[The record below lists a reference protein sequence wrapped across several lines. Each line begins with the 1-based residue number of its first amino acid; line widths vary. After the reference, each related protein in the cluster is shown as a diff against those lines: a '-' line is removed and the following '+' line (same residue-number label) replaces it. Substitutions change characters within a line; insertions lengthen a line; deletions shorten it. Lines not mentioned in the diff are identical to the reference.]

1 MAEGG
6 SERNRHH
13 TNNLQGLLRLA
24 VEAGSVG
31 DTAPELHPMP
41 EDRRQWLQDA
51 LSDVF
56 NGQLDE
62 VKQIKDCLQILNET
76 SEDDLN
82 EDGRRSNALDTVADL
97 CENLDNARDF
107 CKLAGMQMVVE
118 HFLECPDPELRWR
131 TAHLIGT
138 CSQNNPFVQEH
149 VLNLGTMPK
158 LLELLNGDSNDMVRI
173 KALFAVSCLVR
184 EQEAGLLEFV
194 DHDGFS
200 VLMRAMQSGI
210 EKLKVKAAF
219 LLQNLLISNPEH
231 KGADSRWEAVP
242 HRSLVPNVLCSMGMV
257 QQLVSLI
264 QTEHDPFHEHV
275 LGALCSLV
283 TEFPRGVRQCQERQL
298 GLEDIL
304 IERSRMLKDQEEF
317 QEELEFCEQLL
328 RICFSQPEE
337 NGMDR

>member
-6 SERNRHH
+6 SGRNRQHP
-13 TNNLQGLLRLA
+13 NNLQGLLRLA

-31 DTAPELHPMP
+31 DTAPELQPMP
-41 EDRRQWLQDA
+41 EERRQWLQDA
-51 LSDVF
+51 LSDAF
-56 NGQLDE
+56 NGHLDE
-62 VKQIKDCLQILNET
+62 IKQLKDCLEILKEMP
-76 SEDDLN
+76 EDDTGDD
-82 EDGRRSNALDTVADL
+82 ERRWNALDTVADL
-97 CENLDNARDF
+97 CENLDNAGDF
-107 CKLAGMQMVVE
+107 CKLAGMQLVVSN
-118 HFLECPDPELRWR
+118 FLECSDPELRWR

-158 LLELLNGDSNDMVRI
+158 LLDLLNSDNNDMVRI
-173 KALFAVSCLVR
+173 KALFAISCLVR
-184 EQEAGLLEFV
+184 EQEAGLREFV

-200 VLMRAMQSGI
+200 VLMRAMQSNV

-219 LLQNLLISNPEH
+219 LLQNLLINSPEH
-231 KGADSRWEAVP
+231 KD
-242 HRSLVPNVLCSMGMV
+242 VLCSMGMV

-283 TEFPRGVRQCQERQL
+283 TNFPGGVRQCQEPEL
-298 GLEDIL
+298 GLENLL

-328 RICFSQPEE
+328 RVCFNQPEE

>member
-6 SERNRHH
+6 SERNRQHPS
-13 TNNLQGLLRLA
+13 NLQGLLRLA

-31 DTAPELHPMP
+31 DTAPELQPMP
-41 EDRRQWLQDA
+41 EERRQWLQDA

-56 NGQLDE
+56 NGHLDE
-62 VKQIKDCLQILNET
+62 IKQLKDCLEILKEMP
-76 SEDDLN
+76 EDDGGDD
-82 EDGRRSNALDTVADL
+82 ERRWNALDTLADL
-97 CENLDNARDF
+97 CENLDNAGDF
-107 CKLAGMQMVVE
+107 CKLAGMQLVVSS
-118 HFLECPDPELRWR
+118 FLECPDPELRWR

-158 LLELLNGDSNDMVRI
+158 LLDLLNSDNNDMVRI
-173 KALFAVSCLVR
+173 KALFAISCLVR
-184 EQEAGLLEFV
+184 EQEAGLREFV

-200 VLMRAMQSGI
+200 VLMRAMQSNV

-219 LLQNLLISNPEH
+219 LLQNLLINSPEH
-231 KGADSRWEAVP
+231 KGGVPCTDAVP
-242 HRSLVPNVLCSMGMV
+242 HQLNIANVLCSMGMV
-257 QQLVSLI
+257 QQLVSLV

-283 TEFPRGVRQCQERQL
+283 TNFPGGVRQCQEPEL
-298 GLEDIL
+298 GLENL
-304 IERSRMLKDQEEF
+304 LVERSRMLKDQEEF

-328 RICFSQPEE
+328 RVCFNQPEE

>member
-6 SERNRHH
+6 PERNRQHS
-13 TNNLQGLLRLA
+13 NNLQGLLRLA

-31 DTAPELHPMP
+31 DAAPELHPMP
-41 EDRRQWLQDA
+41 EERRQWLQDA
-51 LSDVF
+51 LSDAF

-62 VKQIKDCLQILNET
+62 IKQLKDCLQILNET
-76 SEDDLN
+76 SEDDASD
-82 EDGRRSNALDTVADL
+82 EERRWNALDTVADL

-107 CKLAGMQMVVE
+107 CKLAGMQLVVNNY
-118 HFLECPDPELRWR
+118 LECSDPELRWR

-149 VLNLGTMPK
+149 VLNLDTMPK
-158 LLELLNGDSNDMVRI
+158 LLDLLNSDNNDMVRI

-184 EQEAGLLEFV
+184 EQEAGLREFV

-200 VLMRAMQSGI
+200 VLMRAMQSSV

-219 LLQNLLISNPEH
+219 LLQNMLISSPEH
-231 KGADSRWEAVP
+231 KD
-242 HRSLVPNVLCSMGMV
+242 VLCSMGMV
-257 QQLVSLI
+257 QQLVSLL

-283 TEFPRGVRQCQERQL
+283 TNFPFLVDFQQCQEPEL

-328 RICFSQPEE
+328 RVCFSQPEE

>member
-6 SERNRHH
+6 PERNRQHP
-13 TNNLQGLLRLA
+13 NNLQGLLRLA

-31 DTAPELHPMP
+31 DTAPELHPMT
-41 EDRRQWLQDA
+41 EDRRQWLQEA
-51 LSDVF
+51 LSDAF

-62 VKQIKDCLQILNET
+62 VKQIKDCLQILDTSDDDT
-76 SEDDLN
+76 SE
-82 EDGRRSNALDTVADL
+82 EGRRWNALDTVSDL

-107 CKLAGMQMVVE
+107 CKLAGMQLVVTN
-118 HFLECPDPELRWR
+118 FLECPDPELRWR

-149 VLNLGTMPK
+149 VLSLGAMPK
-158 LLELLNGDSNDMVRI
+158 LLDLLNSDNSEMVRI

-194 DHDGFS
+194 EHDGFS

-219 LLQNLLISNPEH
+219 LLQNLLISSPEH
-231 KGADSRWEAVP
+231 KD
-242 HRSLVPNVLCSMGMV
+242 VLCSMGMV

-264 QTEHDPFHEHV
+264 QTEHDAFHEHV

-283 TEFPRGVRQCQERQL
+283 TNFPRGVKQCQEPEL
-298 GLEDIL
+298 CLEEIL
-304 IERSRMLKDQEEF
+304 IERLRLLKDQEEF

-328 RICFSQPEE
+328 RTCFSQPEE

>member
-231 KGADSRWEAVP
+231 KD
-242 HRSLVPNVLCSMGMV
+242 VLCSMGMV

>member
-6 SERNRHH
+6 PERNRQHP
-13 TNNLQGLLRLA
+13 NNLQGLLRLA

-31 DTAPELHPMP
+31 DTAPEIQPMP
-41 EDRRQWLQDA
+41 EERRQWLQDA

-56 NGQLDE
+56 HGQLDE
-62 VKQIKDCLQILNET
+62 LKQIKECLQILNAT
-76 SEDDLN
+76 SEGDTN
-82 EDGRRSNALDTVADL
+82 EDGRRCNALDTVADL
-97 CENLDNARDF
+97 CENLDNAGDF

-118 HFLECPDPELRWR
+118 NFLECPDPELRWR

-158 LLELLNGDSNDMVRI
+158 LLELLNSDNSDMVRI

-219 LLQNLLISNPEH
+219 LLQNLLISSPEH
-231 KGADSRWEAVP
+231 KD
-242 HRSLVPNVLCSMGMV
+242 VLCSMGMV

-283 TEFPRGVRQCQERQL
+283 TDFPRGVKQCQELEL

-304 IERSRMLKDQEEF
+304 IERSQMLKDQEEF

>member
-6 SERNRHH
+6 PDRNRQHS
-13 TNNLQGLLRLA
+13 NNLQGLLRLA

-31 DTAPELHPMP
+31 DTAPEHHPMP
-41 EDRRQWLQDA
+41 EERRQWLQDA

-56 NGQLDE
+56 NGQVDE
-62 VKQIKDCLQILNET
+62 VKQLKDCLQILNET
-76 SEDDLN
+76 PGDDAV
-82 EDGRRSNALDTVADL
+82 EEERRWNALDMVSDL

-107 CKLAGMQMVVE
+107 CKLSGMRVVVDS
-118 HFLECPDPELRWR
+118 FLECADAGLRWR

-149 VLNLGTMPK
+149 VLQLGILPK
-158 LLELLNGDSNDMVRI
+158 LLDMLNNDNSDLVRI

-184 EQEAGLLEFV
+184 EQEAGLQEFIH
-194 DHDGFS
+194 HDGFS
-200 VLMRAMQSGI
+200 VLMRAMQSGV

-219 LLQNLLISNPEH
+219 LLQNLLISSPEH
-231 KGADSRWEAVP
+231 KD
-242 HRSLVPNVLCSMGMV
+242 VLCSMGMV
-257 QQLVSLI
+257 QQLVALL

-283 TEFPRGVRQCQERQL
+283 TNFPRGVKQCQEPEL

-304 IERSRMLKDQEEF
+304 NERSRMLKDQEEF

-328 RICFSQPEE
+328 RACFSQPDES
-337 NGMDR
+337 GMDR

>member
-6 SERNRHH
+6 PERNRQHS
-13 TNNLQGLLRLA
+13 NNLQGLLRLA

-41 EDRRQWLQDA
+41 EEA
-51 LSDVF
+51 
-56 NGQLDE
+56 N
-62 VKQIKDCLQILNET
+62 
-76 SEDDLN
+76 
-82 EDGRRSNALDTVADL
+82 
-97 CENLDNARDF
+97 F
-107 CKLAGMQMVVE
+107 CKLAGMQLVVNN
-118 HFLECPDPELRWR
+118 FLECSDPELRWR

-149 VLNLGTMPK
+149 VLSLGTMPK
-158 LLELLNGDSNDMVRI
+158 LLEHLNSDSSDMVRI

-184 EQEAGLLEFV
+184 EQEAGLREFV
-194 DHDGFS
+194 DRDGFS
-200 VLMRAMQSGI
+200 VLMRAMQSSV
-210 EKLKVKAAF
+210 EKLRVKAAF
-219 LLQNLLISNPEH
+219 LLQNLLVGSPEH
-231 KGADSRWEAVP
+231 RGADSRMDAIP
-242 HRSLVPNVLCSMGMV
+242 HQLHIPHVLCSMGMV

-283 TEFPRGVRQCQERQL
+283 TSFPRGIKECQEPEL

-328 RICFSQPEE
+328 RVCFSQSEE

>member
-6 SERNRHH
+6 PERNRQHP
-13 TNNLQGLLRLA
+13 NNLQGLLRLA

-31 DTAPELHPMP
+31 DTAPEIQPMP
-41 EDRRQWLQDA
+41 EERRQWLQDA

-56 NGQLDE
+56 HGQLDE
-62 VKQIKDCLQILNET
+62 LKQIKECLQILNAT
-76 SEDDLN
+76 SEGDTN
-82 EDGRRSNALDTVADL
+82 EDGRRCNALDTVADL
-97 CENLDNARDF
+97 CENLDNAGDF

-118 HFLECPDPELRWR
+118 NFLECPDPELRWR

-158 LLELLNGDSNDMVRI
+158 LLELLNSDNSDMVRI

-219 LLQNLLISNPEH
+219 LLQNLLISSPEH
-231 KGADSRWEAVP
+231 KGPDSCWEAVP
-242 HRSLVPNVLCSMGMV
+242 RRPVVPNVLCSMGMV

-283 TEFPRGVRQCQERQL
+283 TDFPRGVKQCQELEL

-304 IERSRMLKDQEEF
+304 IERSQMLKDQEEF